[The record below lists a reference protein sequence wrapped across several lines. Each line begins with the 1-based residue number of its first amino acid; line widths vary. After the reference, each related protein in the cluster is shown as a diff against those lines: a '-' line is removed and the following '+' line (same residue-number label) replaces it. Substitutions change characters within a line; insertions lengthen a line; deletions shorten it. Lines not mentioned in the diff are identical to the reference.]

1 MQKATP
7 LASKM
12 AANTGSSSLSL
23 CPAILSLASSTQTQ
37 CGRPASEV
45 GTVTEHHVLVPLY
58 FDVFSDVRM
67 KFYLDCDGECSGED
81 QSHVGNV

>member
-45 GTVTEHHVLVPLY
+45 GTVTEHHVLVHLY
-58 FDVFSDVRM
+58 FDVFQMSM
-67 KFYLDCDGECSGED
+67 KLYLDCDDECSGED